1 MTPGEIG
8 HELGVANVLQGSVLR
23 VANDLQLSVQLTE
36 AATGRQ
42 LWAEAYERS
51 LTVEQLSEN
60 VDAYEL
66 YLRGENLWAEGV
78 FGEALAAYER
88 AVTLEPD
95 FAVAWAR
102 LVEVASWLF
111 FSYDQGLLEVA
122 SQALDRVTALAPDA
136 AATRVA
142 RGAYLMY
149 VELDYEQAFDLFD
162 SVLEARPNDAE
173 VINYLGRVR
182 AFQGRWDDAE
192 RHLRRAL
199 ALDPFLSKAL
209 ENLGNRVRAFQGR
222 WDDAE
227 RHLRRALALDPFL
240 SKALEN
246 LGNVLRNDG
255 RFSDA
260 ARYLDRAAELS
271 PEDGATAFVRMNT
284 YLWGLGDTTTVRT
297 FVDHGASSL
306 AARRNSWRAHLA
318 YLSRDADALEGIAR
332 DPLWAESAPTARYV
346 WLTRVAVLRG
356 DPESHAL
363 YADSLASVYADWL
376 DGALAMEAVGYR
388 DLIIVWRRSFLGV
401 ALALAGDEEGAL
413 REARLARELLPVQAL
428 DRDRVFRNIVLVHT
442 FLGRTEEALDQLEHE
457 VSLGNPQI
465 TPWRLRVDPDFDEL
479 RDHPRFQ
486 TLLELDSQS

>member
-1 MTPGEIG
+1 M
-8 HELGVANVLQGSVLR
+8 
-23 VANDLQLSVQLTE
+23 
-36 AATGRQ
+36 
-42 LWAEAYERS
+42 
-51 LTVEQLSEN
+51 
-60 VDAYEL
+60 
-66 YLRGENLWAEGV
+66 
-78 FGEALAAYER
+78 AAYER

-173 VINYLGRVR
+173 VINY
-182 AFQGRWDDAE
+182 
-192 RHLRRAL
+192 
-199 ALDPFLSKAL
+199 
-209 ENLGNRVRAFQGR
+209 RVRAFQGR